1 MTAAVPDFVQSAAN
15 LRRSLEDAAD
25 ALANADLERLLACE
39 TRIHAALT
47 HIATSD
53 LTPEGRARLSEE
65 IERTRHALA
74 RCRRLGFALSDFVR
88 MSLTAQGL
96 NERYSRSGASV
107 SADLRTIY
115 RTA

>member
-1 MTAAVPDFVQSAAN
+1 MTAAVPDFVQSAAT

-25 ALANADLERLLACE
+25 ALAHADLERLLACE

-53 LTPEGRARLSEE
+53 LSDEGRTRLAEE
-65 IERTRHALA
+65 IELTRKALA
-74 RCRRLGFALSDFVR
+74 RCRRFGFALGDFVR
-88 MSLTAQGL
+88 VSLSAQGL
-96 NERYSRSGASV
+96 DQRYGRNGASV